1 MHNALEKEKATGADI
16 EEGMTNTQK
25 SNFMVV
31 DMRKKLGTMV
41 QLITPSV
48 AKIYNLLIN
57 AGKIGT
63 VNQISCAN

>member
-1 MHNALEKEKATGADI
+1 
-16 EEGMTNTQK
+16 MTNTQK

-31 DMRKKLGTMV
+31 DMRKELGTMV

-63 VNQISCAN
+63 ANQISCAN